1 VKINL
6 DTLTDDVQIQILP
19 LMDVIFCILTFFIL
33 GAVGLSRQQAI
44 SVDLPKASTGEPQMR
59 EMFIV
64 VVDPVGQTSIEV
76 APGQWTP
83 IGKKP
88 LTAQLKTY
96 IEQKPNGLIVLYA
109 HPMANYNNVVQ
120 VLDVLRGV
128 GGNRVALATLPGSA
142 PELPNPRGGDRFQP
156 QTPSL
161 NPSPGLPTFP
171 SGQPGLNPASPLS
184 PSPSSPSPLNPLAP
198 STPGLNPSP
207 GTQPNSLV
215 QPDASSPTDIPT
227 NASPPAPGGSP
238 NGPAS
243 SPSGETSGTP
253 SDAAAPSTT
262 PGEGF

>member
-1 VKINL
+1 MKINL

-76 APGQWTP
+76 APGQWNP
-83 IGKKP
+83 IGKAP

-142 PELPNPRGGDRFQP
+142 PELPNPRGGSRLNP
-156 QTPSL
+156 GL
-161 NPSPGLPTFP
+161 NPSPGLPSLP
-171 SGQPGLNPASPLS
+171 SGQPGLSPLS
-184 PSPSSPSPLNPLAP
+184 PSSPSPSPLNPLAP
-198 STPGLNPSP
+198 STPGVNPLP
-207 GTQPNSLV
+207 GTQPNSLL
-215 QPDASSPTDIPT
+215 QPEANSPSDASPIV
-227 NASPPAPGGSP
+227 PGGLPNSP
-238 NGPAS
+238 AA
-243 SPSGETSGTP
+243 SPSGAASSTP
-253 SDAAAPSTT
+253 SDTAAPSTA
-262 PGEGF
+262 PSEGF